1 MRAPVWIRTAAAAAI
16 ALLAACTGGV
26 RLNNAWL
33 SDLYHGPA
41 FTKIIVLGVGEDG
54 ATRRLFEDSFTVSL
68 TRAGVQAYPGYTLLP
83 GVDDPTADQVRQAAQ
98 RIGADGALVT
108 RLLRVERRTEATPG
122 YVRVR
127 PAYGYRG
134 GFYGFYGGYRGVAV
148 VTPPSSYSYD
158 VAELET
164 NLWALDEAG
173 TLVWSATSQSF
184 SPGKASDLGSDLATE
199 VSDALKAAG
208 LLRGPQG

>member
-1 MRAPVWIRTAAAAAI
+1 
-16 ALLAACTGGV
+16 
-26 RLNNAWL
+26 
-33 SDLYHGPA
+33 
-41 FTKIIVLGVGEDG
+41 
-54 ATRRLFEDSFTVSL
+54 
-68 TRAGVQAYPGYTLLP
+68 
-83 GVDDPTADQVRQAAQ
+83 
-98 RIGADGALVT
+98 
-108 RLLRVERRTEATPG
+108 
-122 YVRVR
+122 
-127 PAYGYRG
+127 
-134 GFYGFYGGYRGVAV
+134 